1 LEQDELERL
10 VERPLRLKLEDIAS
24 HPRLPEARKVYFDH
38 FLNVYDGDPF
48 LVRLIIESGRFLVFL
63 LAGVLEATHD
73 PERRETWA
81 TVKSLKEQIALFGFA
96 SDRHIDQLVK
106 RLCAVGFLQL
116 QPAKQDG
123 RVRILSTTEKL
134 RAHHR
139 EWLAAHY
146 APLATLYPDHD
157 YGPAMRLDPRFCALH
172 LSIGLQFLPS
182 SARLMATMPDVML
195 FFNHAGGSM
204 VMTAL
209 LRAAMEAGDPHT
221 ALAYAEVGD
230 RFGIS
235 RTHVRRMLVE
245 AQDAGLVK
253 LHGRGGHQVE
263 ILPRFWSSHDRGLA
277 IGMYLHDASY
287 LAAMKLYEKSGARLL
302 QRA

>member
-1 LEQDELERL
+1 
-10 VERPLRLKLEDIAS
+10 
-24 HPRLPEARKVYFDH
+24 
-38 FLNVYDGDPF
+38 
-48 LVRLIIESGRFLVFL
+48 
-63 LAGVLEATHD
+63 
-73 PERRETWA
+73 
-81 TVKSLKEQIALFGFA
+81 
-96 SDRHIDQLVK
+96 
-106 RLCAVGFLQL
+106 
-116 QPAKQDG
+116 
-123 RVRILSTTEKL
+123 VRILSTTEKL

-253 LHGRGGHQVE
+253 LHGRGGHRVE

>member
-1 LEQDELERL
+1 
-10 VERPLRLKLEDIAS
+10 
-24 HPRLPEARKVYFDH
+24 
-38 FLNVYDGDPF
+38 
-48 LVRLIIESGRFLVFL
+48 
-63 LAGVLEATHD
+63 
-73 PERRETWA
+73 
-81 TVKSLKEQIALFGFA
+81 
-96 SDRHIDQLVK
+96 
-106 RLCAVGFLQL
+106 
-116 QPAKQDG
+116 
-123 RVRILSTTEKL
+123 VRILSTTEKL

-235 RTHVRRMLVE
+235 RTHVRRMH
-245 AQDAGLVK
+245 AGGSS
-253 LHGRGGHQVE
+253 GRGARETAWAWRAPGRD
-263 ILPRFWSSHDRGLA
+263 P
-277 IGMYLHDASY
+277 ASV
-287 LAAMKLYEKSGARLL
+287 LEFA
-302 QRA
+302 